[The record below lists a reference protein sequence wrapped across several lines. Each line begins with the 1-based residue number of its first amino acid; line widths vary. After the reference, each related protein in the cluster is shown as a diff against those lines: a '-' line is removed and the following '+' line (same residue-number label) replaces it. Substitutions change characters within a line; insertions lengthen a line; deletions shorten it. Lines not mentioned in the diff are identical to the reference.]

1 MTAERMPRVIE
12 VELLGPPRVLRD
24 GALVAFDTRK
34 AVALLAHLSV
44 TARSRPR
51 DALADLLW
59 PGSDV
64 ARARGALRRTLSS
77 VRSAVGAEL
86 VEATRDHVRLVR
98 GPGLVV
104 DVDVF
109 RSLRESSPQRAVDL
123 FRGDFME
130 GFALRDSPTFDDWA
144 RGEAEGLRQELVAAL
159 AILTRRRES
168 GGDRR
173 GALDAARRWLA
184 ADPLHEPAHQALIR
198 LYAEAGDRAAA
209 MTQYREC
216 VRTLS
221 RELGVPPLTETTNLY
236 EAVNRGTYA
245 STAPPPEVRSAT
257 PSVASV
263 PSQGPALEPSLV
275 GRMPEM
281 AALRAAYDSLDG
293 GGGVVLVEGEAGIGK
308 TRLVEDF
315 LATLRV
321 SGVQVLEARAFQEE
335 SGLAYGP
342 ICDALR
348 HRLRSGREWVLG
360 VDDRTLGEAARLLP
374 ELLERSRPPEP
385 LPAGPGA
392 HSRFLSAV
400 WDTLVSAAEGPKP
413 GVLFLDDA
421 HWADDATIAL
431 LAFGLRRLTDRPLVL
446 VMAGRTPYEHALRR
460 AAAAAIVKGRGAV
473 VHLERLSEATVGEL
487 LLATRGEDVSP
498 TVAHQLWERT
508 EGVPLFIL
516 EYLRTLDHVDE
527 WPVPVG
533 ARELVRARLG
543 PVTETARQT
552 LSAAAVI
559 GRSFDTDA
567 VRLVSGRTEDETVT
581 SLEELT
587 GHGLLREGNLD
598 YDFGHGLVR
607 TLVYEETPLARRRL
621 LHARAADLAG
631 APIAITARHLLL
643 AGRERDAADA
653 FRVAAEQ
660 AEAVF
665 ANTDALS
672 HLRGALALG
681 HPDVAGLQ
689 QQIGDLLTLSGDYRG
704 AQSSLEAAAADSRP
718 DQLPHVE
725 HRLGRLHHRRG
736 DYTLARAHLER
747 ALEGTQPD
755 HLADRASITADLSLA
770 AQAAGDAALAR
781 ALATEAH
788 VLAEEGPDLRALC
801 QSYNLLGMLATLEG
815 DLDESF
821 SLLERSRELAD
832 QLGAP
837 DLQVAALNN
846 LALAHRADGGVS
858 EALELTA
865 AALELCTS
873 TSADRH
879 HEAALHNNLADL
891 LHASGRS
898 DESMFHLKRSVEIF
912 AEVGEVGASA
922 EPHPG
927 IWKLVRW

>member
-1 MTAERMPRVIE
+1 MPRVIE

-24 GALVAFDTRK
+24 GVLVAFDTRK

-44 TARSRPR
+44 TARPRPR

-59 PGSDV
+59 SGGDI

-77 VRSAVGAEL
+77 VRTAVGAEL

-159 AILTRRRES
+159 STLTQRRES
-168 GGDRR
+168 GGDLL
-173 GALDAARRWLA
+173 GALEAARRWLT

-198 LYAEAGDRAAA
+198 LYAQAGDRAAA
-209 MTQYREC
+209 LTQYREC

-221 RELGVPPLTETTNLY
+221 RELGVPPLTETTQLY
-236 EAVNRGTYA
+236 EAVNRGTYVA
-245 STAPPPEVRSAT
+245 SSPSPQVRPAT
-257 PSVASV
+257 PSVVSV
-263 PSQGPALEPSLV
+263 PSASSQGLAPERSLV

-281 AALRAAYDSLDG
+281 AALRAAYEAFGS

-315 LATLRV
+315 LATLRMD
-321 SGVQVLEARAFQEE
+321 GVQVLEARAFQEE

-342 ICDALR
+342 VCDALR
-348 HRLRSGREWVLG
+348 ARLHSGHGWVSG

-374 ELLERSRPPEP
+374 ELLEGRRPPDA
-385 LPAGPGA
+385 LPGGPGA
-392 HSRFLSAV
+392 ETRFLSAV
-400 WDTLVSAAEGPKP
+400 WDTLVSAAEGPRP
-413 GVLFLDDA
+413 GILFLDDA
-421 HWADDATIAL
+421 QWADDATIAL
-431 LAFGLRRLTDRPLVL
+431 LAFGLRRLTDRRL
-446 VMAGRTPYEHALRR
+446 VMVLAGRTPYEHALRR
-460 AAAAAIVKGRGAV
+460 AGVAAVAKGRGSIV
-473 VHLERLSEATVGEL
+473 TVGRLSEADVGEL
-487 LLATRGEDVSP
+487 LRATRGEDVP
-498 TVAHQLWERT
+498 PAVVLQLWERS
-508 EGVPLFIL
+508 EGVPLFVL
-516 EYLRTLDHVDE
+516 EYLRTLDHSGE
-527 WPVPVG
+527 WPVPAG

-543 PVTETARQT
+543 PVSETARQT

-559 GRSFDTDA
+559 GRSFDSDA

-581 SLEELT
+581 SLEELVE
-587 GHGLLREGNLD
+587 HGLLREGSLD

-607 TLVYEETPLARRRL
+607 TLVYEDTALARRRR
-621 LHARAADLAG
+621 LHARAAGLAA
-631 APIAITARHLLL
+631 APAAITARHLLL

-653 FRVAAEQ
+653 FRVAGEDAQ
-660 AEAVF
+660 AVF

-672 HLRGALALG
+672 HFRAALALG

-689 QQIGDLLTLSGDYRG
+689 LQIGDLLTLSGDYSG
-704 AQSSLEAAAADSRP
+704 AQASLEAAAADSSP
-718 DQLPHVE
+718 DQLPQVE

-736 DYTLARAHLER
+736 DYALARAHLER
-747 ALEGTQPD
+747 ALEGTPPGRP
-755 HLADRASITADLSLA
+755 ADRARITADLSLA
-770 AQAAGDAALAR
+770 AQAAGGGELAR

-788 VLAEEGPDLRALC
+788 ALAEDGTDLRALC

-815 DLDESF
+815 DLADSF
-821 SLLERSRELAD
+821 ALLRRSRELAD

-846 LALAHRADGGVS
+846 LALAHRANGGVS

-865 AALELCTS
+865 AALELCTT

-891 LHASGRS
+891 LHACGRS

-912 AEVGEVGASA
+912 VEIGDVGAGADPS
-922 EPHPG
+922 PG

>member
-12 VELLGPPRVLRD
+12 VELLGPPRVIRD
-24 GALVAFDTRK
+24 GNLVSFDTRK

-51 DALADLLW
+51 DSLADLLW

-109 RSLRESSPQRAVDL
+109 RSLRESSPQRAVEL

-130 GFALRDSPTFDDWA
+130 GFALRDSPSFDDWA
-144 RGEAEGLRQELVAAL
+144 RTEAEGLRQELVAAL
-159 AILTRRRES
+159 ATLTERRES
-168 GGDRR
+168 GGDRL
-173 GALDAARRWLA
+173 GALEAARRWLA

-209 MTQYREC
+209 LTQYREC

-221 RELGVPPLTETTNLY
+221 RELGVPPLTETTQLY
-236 EAVNRGTYA
+236 EAVNRGTYG
-245 STAPPPEVRSAT
+245 STAPPPAVRPAT
-257 PSVASV
+257 PSK
-263 PSQGPALEPSLV
+263 PSQPSVLSRGPSLV
-275 GRMPEM
+275 GRLPEV
-281 AALRAAYDSLDG
+281 AALRAAYDVLG
-293 GGGVVLVEGEAGIGK
+293 PGGGVVLVEGEAGIGK

-315 LATLRV
+315 LATLRMD
-321 SGVQVLEARAFQEE
+321 GVQVLEARAFQEE

-342 ICDALR
+342 VCDALR
-348 HRLRSGREWVLG
+348 TRLHSGREWVSG
-360 VDDRTLGEAARLLP
+360 VDDRKLGEAARLLP
-374 ELLERSRPPEP
+374 ELLEGSRLPDP
-385 LPAGPGA
+385 LPGGPGA
-392 HSRFLSAV
+392 ETRFLSAV
-400 WDTLVSAAEGPKP
+400 WDTLVSAAEGPRP

-421 HWADDATIAL
+421 QWADDATIAL

-460 AAAAAIVKGRGAV
+460 SAAAAIVEGRGAV
-473 VHLERLSEATVGEL
+473 VHLERLSEAAVAEL
-487 LLATRGEDVSP
+487 LRATRGEDVP
-498 TVAHQLWERT
+498 PAVALQLWERT
-508 EGVPLFIL
+508 EGVPLFVL
-516 EYLRTLDHVDE
+516 EYLRTLDHSGE
-527 WPVPVG
+527 WPVPAG

-581 SLEELT
+581 SLEELVE
-587 GHGLLREGNLD
+587 HGLLREGSLD

-607 TLVYEETPLARRRL
+607 TLVYEDTALARRRL
-621 LHARAADLAG
+621 LHARAAGLAA
-631 APIAITARHLLL
+631 APAAITARHLLL
-643 AGRERDAADA
+643 AGREREAAEA
-653 FRVAAEQ
+653 FRVAGGD

-672 HLRGALALG
+672 HLRAALALG

-689 QQIGDLLTLSGDYRG
+689 VQIGDLLTLSGDYSG
-704 AQSSLEAAAADSRP
+704 AQGSLEAAAADSRP
-718 DQLPHVE
+718 DQLPQVE

-736 DYTLARAHLER
+736 DYALARAHLER
-747 ALEGTQPD
+747 ALEGTPPGRP
-755 HLADRASITADLSLA
+755 ADRARITADLSLA
-770 AQAAGDAALAR
+770 AQAAGDAELAR
-781 ALATEAH
+781 SLATEAH
-788 VLAEEGPDLRALC
+788 VLADEGSDLRALC

-815 DLDESF
+815 DLADSF
-821 SLLERSRELAD
+821 SLLGRSRELAD

-846 LALAHRADGGVS
+846 LALAHRANGGVS

-865 AALELCTS
+865 AALELCTT

-891 LHASGRS
+891 LHACGRS
-898 DESMFHLKRSVEIF
+898 DESMWHLKRSVEIF
-912 AEVGEVGASA
+912 AEVGDVGAGA
-922 EPHPG
+922 EPRPG